1 MFVSLQFKLEL
12 KREDREKL
20 IKLMRKQSSAIR
32 TAYNM
37 LRELE
42 KEKAKNPH
50 SQIYQR
56 LRQLFPEL
64 PTKYIDSA
72 IYKAKQYPTDK
83 SVVFGGKRLFEKLCK
98 NHLTGKAKER
108 LKKQW
113 KEQRQ
118 GTLISIGS
126 KSDKGNRLT
135 RFEDL
140 NGQLHLRITTGK
152 REFIYAKVL
161 REPSNSKDKWL
172 TFMAM
177 LLESWQTQ
185 SYFAYTVE
193 LKLRDGEIY
202 GSVSFEIP
210 TPKVKYTKEN
220 GVIAID
226 TNASPIHLAIAE
238 VSKTGELLSYQTIS
252 LHHLLGLS
260 QNSKDHQEWI
270 LAHQLLDLA
279 IQKNK
284 AIAIENLKKLKRGNR
299 GDGKAT
305 LRKRLHHWNAKKFLQ
320 KLKRVAML
328 KGVEVVEVNPAYTS
342 VIGMLKYAPQLSI
355 DKDIAGAYVI
365 GRRAL
370 GFREDM
376 PENYER
382 LLKDKAYLEFALKRY
397 EEGEEKLR
405 ELIERESN
413 EYKRNALESELKNVE
428 NGKNLLVNLLQSL
441 QSESS
446 SCEGA
451 DGRNSE
457 QGETKKVSQSAWRVL
472 KVALLFPILGRVL
485 PRDLSPLK
493 PVLVKGAWDRVRRS
507 NGLVPLEA
515 GGTVPMRDFQ
525 NSLKVQIG
533 VIFVYDGSHICV
545 GLQL

>member
-1 MFVSLQFKLEL
+1 M
-12 KREDREKL
+12 
-20 IKLMRKQSSAIR
+20 QSSAIR
-32 TAYNM
+32 VAYNI

-42 KEKAKNPH
+42 KEKTRNPH
-50 SQIYQR
+50 AQIYQR

-83 SVVFGGKRLFEKLCK
+83 PVVFGGRRLFEKLCK
-98 NHLTGKAKER
+98 NHLTGKARER

-113 KEQRQ
+113 REQRQ

-126 KSDKGNRLT
+126 KADKGNRLT

-140 NGQLHLRITTGK
+140 NEQLHLRITIGN

-161 REPSNSKDKWL
+161 REPNNNKDKWL
-172 TFMAM
+172 TFMVM
-177 LLESWQTQ
+177 LLESWQTKN
-185 SYFAYTVE
+185 YFAYTVE

-210 TPKVKYTKEN
+210 TPEVKYTKEN

-238 VSKTGELLSYQTIS
+238 VSKTGELLSYQAIS
-252 LHHLLGLS
+252 LHHFFGLS

-270 LAHQLLDLA
+270 LAHKIVDLA

-284 AIAIENLKKLKRGNR
+284 AIAIENLKKLKKGMR
-299 GDGKAT
+299 GDGKAR
-305 LRKRLHHWNAKKFLQ
+305 LRKRLHQWNAKKFLQ
-320 KLKRVAML
+320 KLKRVAMI
-328 KGVEVVEVNPAYTS
+328 KGVEIVEINPAYTS
-342 VIGMLKYAPQLSI
+342 VIGMLKYAPQLNI

-370 GFREDM
+370 GFKEDM
-376 PENYER
+376 PENYEK

-397 EEGEEKLR
+397 EEREKELTKLLEE
-405 ELIERESN
+405 ESN
-413 EYKRNALESELKNVE
+413 QYKRNALENELRNVE
-428 NGKNLLVNLLQSL
+428 NSRKLLTNLLQSL
-441 QSESS
+441 QSEPS

-451 DGRNSE
+451 NGRNPE
-457 QGETKKVSQSAWRVL
+457 QGRGSKASSSAWQVLRVS
-472 KVALLFPILGRVL
+472 LLFPILGKVL

-493 PVLVKGAWDRVRRS
+493 PVLVEGVWDRMRS
-507 NGLVPLEA
+507 RLVPLEA
-515 GGTVPMRDFQ
+515 GGTVPLRDF
-525 NSLKVQIG
+525 
-533 VIFVYDGSHICV
+533 
-545 GLQL
+545 

>member
-12 KREDREKL
+12 KKEDKEKL

-32 TAYNM
+32 IAYNM
-37 LRELE
+37 LKELE
-42 KEKAKNPH
+42 KEKTRNPH
-50 SQIYQR
+50 VQIYQR

-83 SVVFGGKRLFEKLCK
+83 PVVFGGKRLFEKLCK
-98 NHLTGKAKER
+98 NHLSGKARER

-113 KEQRQ
+113 RELRQ
-118 GTLISIGS
+118 GTLVSIGS
-126 KSDKGNRLT
+126 KGDKGNRLT

-140 NGQLHLRITTGK
+140 NGQLHLRITTGN
-152 REFIYAKVL
+152 REYIYAKVL
-161 REPSNSKDKWL
+161 REPSNSKDKWI
-172 TFMAM
+172 TFMIM

-185 SYFAYTVE
+185 SYFPYTVE

-210 TPKVKYTKEN
+210 TPEVRYTKEN

-238 VSKTGELLSYQTIS
+238 VSKTGELLSYQSIS

-260 QNSKDHQEWI
+260 KNAKDHQEWI
-270 LAHQLLDLA
+270 LANKIVDLA
-279 IQKNK
+279 IEKGK
-284 AIAIENLKKLKRGNR
+284 AIAIENLKKLNRGVR
-299 GDGKAT
+299 GDGKAK
-305 LRKRLHHWNAKKFLQ
+305 LRKILHNWNAKKLLQ
-320 KLKRVAML
+320 KIKRVARL
-328 KGVEVVEVNPAYTS
+328 KGVEVIEVNPAYTS
-342 VIGMLKYAPQLSI
+342 VIGMLKYAPQLNI

-370 GFREDM
+370 GFKEDT
-376 PENYER
+376 PENYEK

-397 EEGEEKLR
+397 EEREEELR
-405 ELIERESN
+405 ELIEKETN
-413 EYKRNALESELKNVE
+413 EYKRNALESELKIVE
-428 NGKNLLVNLLQSL
+428 NSKKLLTHFIQSL
-441 QSESS
+441 QGEPN

-451 DGRNSE
+451 NGRNPK
-457 QGETKKVSQSAWRVL
+457 QGRGIKASSVVWLVL

-493 PVLVKGAWDRVRRS
+493 PLLVEGVWDRVRYS
-507 NGLVPLEA
+507 KGLVPLEA
-515 GGTVPMRDFQ
+515 GETVLMKDF
-525 NSLKVQIG
+525 
-533 VIFVYDGSHICV
+533 
-545 GLQL
+545 

>member
-12 KREDREKL
+12 KREDKEKL

-32 TAYNM
+32 VAYNM
-37 LRELE
+37 LKELE
-42 KEKAKNPH
+42 KEKTTNPH
-50 SQIYQR
+50 AQIYHR

-83 SVVFGGKRLFEKLCK
+83 PVVFGGRRLFEKLCK
-98 NHLTGKAKER
+98 NHLTGKVREG

-113 KEQRQ
+113 REQRQ

-126 KSDKGNRLT
+126 KADKGNRLT

-140 NGQLHLRITTGK
+140 NGQLHLRITTGN
-152 REFIYAKVL
+152 REFIYARVL
-161 REPSNSKDKWL
+161 REPSNSKDKWI

-177 LLESWQTQ
+177 LLESWQTKN
-185 SYFAYTVE
+185 YFAYTVE
-193 LKLRDGEIY
+193 LKLRDGEVY
-202 GSVSFEIP
+202 GSVSFEIL
-210 TPKVKYTKEN
+210 TPKVRYTKEN

-226 TNASPIHLAIAE
+226 TNASPVHLAIAE
-238 VSKTGELLSYQTIS
+238 VSKNGELLSYQTIS
-252 LHHLLGLS
+252 LHHFLELS

-284 AIAIENLKKLKRGNR
+284 AIAIENLKKLKKGMR
-299 GDGKAT
+299 GDGKAK

-328 KGVEVVEVNPAYTS
+328 KGVEVIEVNPAYTS
-342 VIGMLKYAPQLSI
+342 VIGMLKYAPQLNI

-370 GFREDM
+370 GFKEDT

-382 LLKDKAYLEFALKRY
+382 LIKDKAYLEFILKRY

-405 ELIERESN
+405 ELIEKESN

-428 NGKNLLVNLLQSL
+428 NGKNLLVNLIQSL

-451 DGRNSE
+451 NGRNSE
-457 QGETKKVSQSAWRVL
+457 QGETKKVSQSAWQVL
-472 KVALLFPILGRVL
+472 KVALLFPILGKVL

-493 PVLVKGAWDRVRRS
+493 PVLVEGVWDRVRHS
-507 NGLVPLEA
+507 NGLAPLEA
-515 GGTVPMRDFQ
+515 GGASR
-525 NSLKVQIG
+525 
-533 VIFVYDGSHICV
+533 
-545 GLQL
+545 

>member
-12 KREDREKL
+12 RKEDREKL

-32 TAYNM
+32 VAYNM
-37 LRELE
+37 LKELE
-42 KEKAKNPH
+42 KEKTKNPH
-50 SQIYQR
+50 AQIYQR

-83 SVVFGGKRLFEKLCK
+83 PVVFGGRKLFEKLCK
-98 NHLTGKAKER
+98 NHLSGKTREK

-113 KEQRQ
+113 RELRQ

-126 KSDKGNRLT
+126 KADKGNRLM

-140 NGQLHLRITTGK
+140 NGQLHLRITTGN

-177 LLESWQTQ
+177 LLESWQTK

-193 LKLRDGEIY
+193 LKLREGEVY
-202 GSVSFEIP
+202 GSVSFELP
-210 TPKVKYTKEN
+210 TPEVKYTKEN

-270 LAHQLLDLA
+270 LAHQIVDFA
-279 IQKNK
+279 IQKGK
-284 AIAIENLKKLKRGNR
+284 AIAIENLKKLKRGSR
-299 GDGKAT
+299 GDGKAE
-305 LRKRLHHWNAKKFLQ
+305 LRKRLHHWNAKKFMQ

-328 KGVEVVEVNPAYTS
+328 KGVEVVEVNPTYTS

-355 DKDIAGAYVI
+355 DKDIASAYVI

-370 GFREDM
+370 GFKEDM
-376 PENYER
+376 PENYDK

-397 EEGEEKLR
+397 EEREKELR
-405 ELIERESN
+405 ELIEKESN
-413 EYKRNALESELKNVE
+413 EYKRNALESELKVVE
-428 NGKNLLVNLLQSL
+428 NSKKLLVNLIQSL
-441 QSESS
+441 QSEPS

-451 DGRNSE
+451 NGRNPE
-457 QGETKKVSQSAWRVL
+457 QGRVAKTTLQSVWQVL

-493 PVLVKGAWDRVRRS
+493 PVLVEGVWDRVRSR
-507 NGLVPLEA
+507 LVPFEA
-515 GGTVPMRDFQ
+515 GGTVPIRDF
-525 NSLKVQIG
+525 
-533 VIFVYDGSHICV
+533 
-545 GLQL
+545 

>member
-12 KREDREKL
+12 KKEDKEKL

-37 LRELE
+37 LKELE
-42 KEKAKNPH
+42 KEKTKNPH
-50 SQIYQR
+50 VQIYQR

-83 SVVFGGKRLFEKLCK
+83 SVIFGGKRLFEKLCK
-98 NHLTGKAKER
+98 NHLSGEARER
-108 LKKQW
+108 LKKRW
-113 KEQRQ
+113 IELRQ

-140 NGQLHLRITTGK
+140 NGQLYLRITTGN
-152 REFIYAKVL
+152 REFLYAKVL
-161 REPSNSKDKWL
+161 REPSNSKDKWI

-185 SYFAYTVE
+185 SYFPYTVE
-193 LKLRDGEIY
+193 LKLRDGEVY

-210 TPKVKYTKEN
+210 TPEVKYTKNN

-252 LHHLLGLS
+252 LHHLIGLS

-270 LAHQLLDLA
+270 LAHHIVDLA
-279 IQKNK
+279 IQKGK
-284 AIAIENLKKLKRGNR
+284 AIAIENLKKLKKGMR
-299 GDGKAT
+299 GDGKAE
-305 LRKRLHHWNAKKFLQ
+305 LRKRLHQWNVKKFLQ

-328 KGVEVVEVNPAYTS
+328 KGVEVIEVNPAYTS
-342 VIGMLKYAPQLSI
+342 VIGMLKYAPQLNI

-370 GFREDM
+370 GFKEDT
-376 PENYER
+376 PENYEK

-397 EEGEEKLR
+397 EEREKELR
-405 ELIERESN
+405 ELMEKESN
-413 EYKRNALESELKNVE
+413 EYKRNTIKSELRSVKDAKE
-428 NGKNLLVNLLQSL
+428 LLTNLIQSL
-441 QSESS
+441 QSEPS

-451 DGRNSE
+451 NGRNPE
-457 QGETKKVSQSAWRVL
+457 QGETKKVSQVAWRVL
-472 KVALLFPILGRVL
+472 KVALLFPILGKVL

-493 PVLVKGAWDRVRRS
+493 PVLVEGGWDRVRSR
-507 NGLVPLEA
+507 LVPLEA
-515 GGTVPMRDFQ
+515 GGTVPIRDF
-525 NSLKVQIG
+525 
-533 VIFVYDGSHICV
+533 
-545 GLQL
+545 

>member
-12 KREDREKL
+12 KKEDREKL
-20 IKLMRKQSSAIR
+20 IKLMRMQSSAIR
-32 TAYNM
+32 IAYNM
-37 LRELE
+37 LKELE
-42 KEKAKNPH
+42 KEKAKNTH
-50 SQIYQR
+50 SQIYHR

-64 PTKYIDSA
+64 STKYIDSA

-83 SVVFGGKRLFEKLCK
+83 PVVFGGKRLFEKLCK
-98 NHLTGKAKER
+98 NHLTGKERER

-126 KSDKGNRLT
+126 KVDKGNRLT

-140 NGQLHLRITTGK
+140 NGQLYLRITTGNG
-152 REFIYAKVL
+152 EFIYAKVL
-161 REPSNSKDKWL
+161 REPSNSKDKWI

-185 SYFAYTVE
+185 SYFPYTVE
-193 LKLRDGEIY
+193 LKLRNGEVY
-202 GSVSFEIP
+202 GSVSFELP

-238 VSKTGELLSYQTIS
+238 VSKTGELVSYQTIS
-252 LHHLLGLS
+252 LHYLLGLS

-270 LAHQLLDLA
+270 LAHKIVDIT
-279 IQKNK
+279 IQRNK
-284 AIAIENLKKLKRGNR
+284 AIAIENLKKLKKGVR

-305 LRKRLHHWNAKKFLQ
+305 LRKRLHQWNAKKFLQ

-328 KGVEVVEVNPAYTS
+328 KGVEVVEVHPAYTS
-342 VIGMLKYAPQLSI
+342 VIGMLKYAPQLNI

-370 GFREDM
+370 GFKEDM
-376 PENYER
+376 PENYEK

-397 EEGEEKLR
+397 EEREE
-405 ELIERESN
+405 ELKELLEKETN
-413 EYKRNALESELKNVE
+413 EYKRNAIKSELKNVQ
-428 NGKNLLVNLLQSL
+428 NAKKLLTHLVQSL
-441 QSESS
+441 QSEPSR
-446 SCEGA
+446 CEGA
-451 DGRNSE
+451 NGRNPE
-457 QGETKKVSQSAWRVL
+457 QGRGNPASSVAWQVL
-472 KVALLFPILGRVL
+472 RVALLFPILGKVL

-493 PVLVKGAWDRVRRS
+493 PVLVEGAWDRVRSR
-507 NGLVPLEA
+507 LAPLEA
-515 GGTVPMRDFQ
+515 GGASR
-525 NSLKVQIG
+525 
-533 VIFVYDGSHICV
+533 
-545 GLQL
+545 

>member
-1 MFVSLQFKLEL
+1 MFVSLQFKLEM
-12 KREDREKL
+12 KKEDKEKL
-20 IKLMRKQSSAIR
+20 VQLMCKQSSAIR
-32 TAYNM
+32 VAYNM

-42 KEKAKNPH
+42 KEKTKNPH
-50 SQIYQR
+50 VQIYHR
-56 LRQLFPEL
+56 LKQLFPEL

-83 SVVFGGKRLFEKLCK
+83 PVVFGGKRLFEKLFK
-98 NHLTGKAKER
+98 NHLTGKAKEK

-113 KEQRQ
+113 RELRQ

-126 KSDKGNRLT
+126 RHETAQGNLLL
-135 RFEDL
+135 RFVELD
-140 NGQLHLRITTGK
+140 GKLHLRITTGN
-152 REFIYAKVL
+152 REFIYARVL

-177 LLESWQTQ
+177 LLESWQTKN
-185 SYFAYTVE
+185 YFAYTVE
-193 LKLRDGEIY
+193 LKLRNEEVY

-210 TPKVKYTKEN
+210 KPKVKYTKEN

-260 QNSKDHQEWI
+260 KNAKDHQEWI
-270 LAHQLLDLA
+270 LAHQIVDLA

-284 AIAIENLKKLKRGNR
+284 AIAIENLKKLRKGRR
-299 GDGKAT
+299 GDGKAK
-305 LRKRLHHWNAKKFLQ
+305 LRRILHQWNAKKLLQ
-320 KLKRVAML
+320 KIKRVAML
-328 KGVEVVEVNPAYTS
+328 KGVEVIEVNPAYTS

-355 DKDIAGAYVI
+355 DKDVAGAYVI

-370 GFREDM
+370 GFKEDV
-376 PENYER
+376 PENYEK
-382 LLKDKAYLEFALKRY
+382 LLKDKAYLEFALKKY
-397 EEGEEKLR
+397 EEREKKLK
-405 ELIERESN
+405 ELLEKETN
-413 EYKRNALESELKNVE
+413 EYKRNALESELRSVE
-428 NGKNLLVNLLQSL
+428 YAKNLLVNLIQSL
-441 QSESS
+441 QSEPS

-451 DGRNSE
+451 DGRNPE
-457 QGETKKVSQSAWRVL
+457 QGRGSKASSVAWLVL
-472 KVALLFPILGRVL
+472 KVALLFPILGKVL

-493 PVLVKGAWDRVRRS
+493 PVLVEGVWDRVRRS

-515 GGTVPMRDFQ
+515 GGTVPIRDF
-525 NSLKVQIG
+525 
-533 VIFVYDGSHICV
+533 
-545 GLQL
+545 

>member
-12 KREDREKL
+12 KKEDKEKL
-20 IKLMRKQSSAIR
+20 IKLMRNQSSAIR
-32 TAYNM
+32 GAYNM
-37 LRELE
+37 LKELE
-42 KEKAKNPH
+42 KEETKNPH
-50 SQIYQR
+50 AQIYQR

-83 SVVFGGKRLFEKLCK
+83 PVVFGGRRLFEKLCK
-98 NHLTGKAKER
+98 NHLTGKLRER

-126 KSDKGNRLT
+126 KADKGNRLT

-140 NGQLHLRITTGK
+140 NGQLYLRITTGN

-161 REPSNSKDKWL
+161 REPSNSKDKWI
-172 TFMAM
+172 TFMIM

-185 SYFAYTVE
+185 SYFPYTVE
-193 LKLRDGEIY
+193 LKLRDGEVY
-202 GSVSFEIP
+202 GSVSFEISKP
-210 TPKVKYTKEN
+210 EVRYTKEN

-226 TNASPIHLAIAE
+226 TNASPIHLAVAE

-260 QNSKDHQEWI
+260 KNTKDHQEWI
-270 LAHQLLDLA
+270 LAHKIVDLA
-279 IQKNK
+279 VQKGK
-284 AIAIENLKKLKRGNR
+284 AIAIENLNKLKRGMR
-299 GDGKAT
+299 GDGKAK
-305 LRKRLHHWNAKKFLQ
+305 LRKRLHQWNAKKFLQ

-328 KGVEVVEVNPAYTS
+328 KEVEVVEVNPAYTS

-355 DKDIAGAYVI
+355 DKDIAGAYAI

-370 GFREDM
+370 GFKEDT
-376 PENYER
+376 PENYEK
-382 LLKDKAYLEFALKRY
+382 LLRDKTYLEFALKRY
-397 EEGEEKLR
+397 EEREKELR
-405 ELIERESN
+405 ELIEKESN
-413 EYKRNALESELKNVE
+413 EYKRNALESELRSVE
-428 NGKNLLVNLLQSL
+428 NAKKLLTNLLQSL
-441 QSESS
+441 QSEPS

-451 DGRNSE
+451 NGRNPE
-457 QGETKKVSQSAWRVL
+457 QGRGKLASSVAWRVL
-472 KVALLFPILGRVL
+472 KVALLFPILGRIL

-493 PVLVKGAWDRVRRS
+493 PVLVEGVWDRVRSR
-507 NGLVPLEA
+507 LVPLEA
-515 GGTVPMRDFQ
+515 GGTVPIRDF
-525 NSLKVQIG
+525 
-533 VIFVYDGSHICV
+533 
-545 GLQL
+545 

>member
-12 KREDREKL
+12 KKEDREKFT
-20 IKLMRKQSSAIR
+20 KLMRKQSSAIR
-32 TAYNM
+32 VAYNM
-37 LRELE
+37 LKELE
-42 KEKAKNPH
+42 KEKTRNPH
-50 SQIYQR
+50 AQIYQR

-83 SVVFGGKRLFEKLCK
+83 PVVFGGKRLFEKLCK
-98 NHLTGKAKER
+98 NHLTGKVRER
-108 LKKQW
+108 LKKRW
-113 KEQRQ
+113 RELRQ

-126 KSDKGNRLT
+126 KADKGNRLT

-140 NGQLHLRITTGK
+140 NGQFCLRITTGN

-161 REPSNSKDKWL
+161 REPSNSKDKWII
-172 TFMAM
+172 FMAM

-185 SYFAYTVE
+185 SYFPYTVE
-193 LKLRDGEIY
+193 LKLRDEEVY

-210 TPKVKYTKEN
+210 TTKVKYTKEN

-226 TNASPIHLAIAE
+226 TNASPIHLAVAE
-238 VSKTGELLSYQTIS
+238 VSKTGELVSYETIN

-284 AIAIENLKKLKRGNR
+284 AIAIENLKKLKKGVR
-299 GDGKAT
+299 GDGKAE
-305 LRKRLHHWNAKKFLQ
+305 LRKRLHQWNVKKFLQ
-320 KLKRVAML
+320 KLKRVAMI
-328 KGVEVVEVNPAYTS
+328 KGVEVIEVNPAYTS

-376 PENYER
+376 PENYEK

-397 EEGEEKLR
+397 EEREKELR
-405 ELIERESN
+405 ELLEEETN
-413 EYKRNALESELKNVE
+413 QYKRNTLESELRNVE
-428 NGKNLLVNLLQSL
+428 NARKLLANLIQSL
-441 QSESS
+441 QSEPS

-451 DGRNSE
+451 NGRNPE
-457 QGETKKVSQSAWRVL
+457 QGRVAKTTLQSAWQVL
-472 KVALLFPILGRVL
+472 RVALLFPILGKVL

-493 PVLVKGAWDRVRRS
+493 PVLVEGVWDRVRSR
-507 NGLVPLEA
+507 LVPLEA
-515 GGTVPMRDFQ
+515 GGTVRIRGF
-525 NSLKVQIG
+525 
-533 VIFVYDGSHICV
+533 
-545 GLQL
+545 

>member
-12 KREDREKL
+12 KKEDKEKL
-20 IKLMRKQSSAIR
+20 IQLMRKQSSAIR
-32 TAYNM
+32 MAYNM
-37 LRELE
+37 LKELE
-42 KEKAKNPH
+42 KEKTKNPH
-50 SQIYQR
+50 AQIYHR

-83 SVVFGGKRLFEKLCK
+83 PVVFGGKRLFEKLCK
-98 NHLTGKAKER
+98 NHLTRKAREK

-113 KEQRQ
+113 RELRQ

-126 KSDKGNRLT
+126 RHEAVKGNLLL
-135 RFEDL
+135 RFMELD
-140 NGQLHLRITTGK
+140 GKLHLRITTGK
-152 REFIYAKVL
+152 REFVYAKVL

-172 TFMAM
+172 TFIAM

-185 SYFAYTVE
+185 NYFAYTVE
-193 LKLRDGEIY
+193 LKLRDGEVY

-210 TPKVKYTKEN
+210 TPEVKYTREN

-238 VSKTGELLSYQTIS
+238 VSNTGGLLSYQTIS

-260 QNSKDHQEWI
+260 QNTKDNQEWI
-270 LAHQLLDLA
+270 LAHKIVDLA
-279 IQKNK
+279 IEKGK
-284 AIAIENLKKLKRGNR
+284 AIAIENLKKLKKGMR
-299 GDGKAT
+299 GDGKAK
-305 LRKRLHHWNAKKFLQ
+305 LRKRLYSWNAKKLLH
-320 KLKRVAML
+320 KIKRVAMM
-328 KGVEVVEVNPAYTS
+328 KGVEVVEVHPAYTS
-342 VIGMLKYAPQLSI
+342 VIGMLKYSPQLNI

-376 PENYER
+376 PENYEK
-382 LLKDKAYLEFALKRY
+382 LLKDRTYLEFALKRY
-397 EEGEEKLR
+397 EEREKELR
-405 ELIERESN
+405 ELLEKETN
-413 EYKRNALESELKNVE
+413 QYKRTALESEAKIVE
-428 NGKNLLVNLLQSL
+428 KARKLLTNLIQSL

-451 DGRNSE
+451 NGRNPE
-457 QGETKKVSQSAWRVL
+457 QGRGSKVSSVVWQVLRV
-472 KVALLFPILGRVL
+472 AILFPILGRIL

-493 PVLVKGAWDRVRRS
+493 PVLVEGVWDRVRSR
-507 NGLVPLEA
+507 LVPLEA
-515 GGTVPMRDFQ
+515 GGTLPIRDF
-525 NSLKVQIG
+525 
-533 VIFVYDGSHICV
+533 
-545 GLQL
+545 

>member
-12 KREDREKL
+12 KKEDKEKL
-20 IKLMRKQSSAIR
+20 IQLMRMQSSAIR
-32 TAYNM
+32 VAYNM

-42 KEKAKNPH
+42 KEKIRNPH
-50 SQIYQR
+50 AQIYHR

-83 SVVFGGKRLFEKLCK
+83 PVVFGGRRLFEKLCK
-98 NHLTGKAKER
+98 NHLSGKVRER

-118 GTLISIGS
+118 GTPISIGS

-140 NGQLHLRITTGK
+140 NGQLCLRITTGN

-161 REPSNSKDKWL
+161 REPSNSRDKWI
-172 TFMAM
+172 TFMAI
-177 LLESWQTQ
+177 LLESWQTKNC
-185 SYFAYTVE
+185 FAYTVE
-193 LKLRDGEIY
+193 LKLGEGEVY

-210 TPKVKYTKEN
+210 TSEVRYTKEN

-226 TNASPIHLAIAE
+226 TNASPIHLAVAE

-270 LAHQLLDLA
+270 LAHQIVNLA
-279 IQKNK
+279 IQKGK
-284 AIAIENLKKLKRGNR
+284 AIAIENLKKLKRGMR
-299 GDGKAT
+299 GDGKAE
-305 LRKRLHHWNAKKFLQ
+305 LRKRLHQWNAKKFLQ

-328 KGVEVVEVNPAYTS
+328 KGVEIVEVNPAYTS

-355 DKDIAGAYVI
+355 DKDVAGAYVI

-370 GFREDM
+370 GFKEDM
-376 PENYER
+376 PENYEK
-382 LLKDKAYLEFALKRY
+382 LLKNKAYLEFALKRY
-397 EEGEEKLR
+397 EEREKELR
-405 ELIERESN
+405 ELLEEETN
-413 EYKRNALESELKNVE
+413 QYKRNALESELRSVE
-428 NGKNLLVNLLQSL
+428 DARKLLTNLIQGL

-451 DGRNSE
+451 SGRNPE
-457 QGETKKVSQSAWRVL
+457 QGRCSKASSSAWQVL
-472 KVALLFPILGRVL
+472 KVALLFPILGKVL
-485 PRDLSPLK
+485 PKDLSPLK
-493 PVLVKGAWDRVRRS
+493 PFLVEGVWDRVRSR
-507 NGLVPLEA
+507 LVPLSA
-515 GGTVPMRDFQ
+515 GGTVPIRDFLEQ
-525 NSLKVQIG
+525 PL
-533 VIFVYDGSHICV
+533 
-545 GLQL
+545 GL

>member
-12 KREDREKL
+12 KREDKEKL

-32 TAYNM
+32 VAYNR
-37 LRELE
+37 LKELE
-42 KEKAKNPH
+42 KEKTKNPH
-50 SQIYQR
+50 AQIYHK
-56 LRQLFPEL
+56 LRQLFPDL

-72 IYKAKQYPTDK
+72 IYKAEQYPKDK
-83 SVVFGGKRLFEKLCK
+83 IVVFGSKRLSEKLCK
-98 NHLTGKAKER
+98 NHLTGKAREK

-118 GTLISIGS
+118 GTLIAIGS
-126 KSDKGNRLT
+126 KHKTVQGNLLL
-135 RFEDL
+135 RFMELD
-140 NGQLHLRITTGK
+140 GKLHLRITTGN
-152 REFIYAKVL
+152 RESIYAKVL

-177 LLESWQTQ
+177 LLESWQTKN
-185 SYFAYTVE
+185 YFAYTVE
-193 LKLRDGEIY
+193 LKLRDGEVY

-210 TPKVKYTKEN
+210 TPEVMKYNKEK

-226 TNASPIHLAIAE
+226 TNASPIHFIVE

-279 IQKNK
+279 IQKGK
-284 AIAIENLKKLKRGNR
+284 AIAIENLKKLKKGMR

-305 LRKRLHHWNAKKFLQ
+305 LRKILHNWNAKKFLQ
-320 KLKRVAML
+320 KLKRVAMI
-328 KGVEVVEVNPAYTS
+328 KGVEVIEVNPAYTS
-342 VIGMLKYAPQLSI
+342 VIGMLKYVPQLNI
-355 DKDIAGAYVI
+355 DKDIVGAYVI

-370 GFREDM
+370 GFKEEM
-376 PENYER
+376 PENYEK

-397 EEGEEKLR
+397 EEREKELR
-405 ELIERESN
+405 ELIEKESN
-413 EYKRNALESELKNVE
+413 EYRRNALESELGNVE
-428 NGKNLLVNLLQSL
+428 KAKELLTNLIQSL
-441 QSESS
+441 QSEPS

-451 DGRNSE
+451 YGRNPE
-457 QGETKKVSQSAWRVL
+457 QGETKMVSQSAWQVL
-472 KVALLFPILGRVL
+472 KVALLFPILGKVL

-493 PVLVKGAWDRVRRS
+493 PVLVEGVWDRVRSR
-507 NGLVPLEA
+507 LVPLEA
-515 GGTVPMRDFQ
+515 GGTVPMRDF
-525 NSLKVQIG
+525 
-533 VIFVYDGSHICV
+533 
-545 GLQL
+545 

>member
-12 KREDREKL
+12 KKEDKEKL
-20 IKLMRKQSSAIR
+20 IRLMRKQSSAIR

-37 LRELE
+37 LKELE
-42 KEKAKNPH
+42 KEKTKKPH
-50 SQIYQR
+50 AQIYQR
-56 LRQLFPEL
+56 LRQLFPDL

-72 IYKAKQYPTDK
+72 IYKAKQYPIDK
-83 SVVFGGKRLFEKLCK
+83 PVVFGGKRLFEKLCK
-98 NHLTGKAKER
+98 NHLTGKAREG

-126 KSDKGNRLT
+126 KADKGNRLA

-140 NGQLHLRITTGK
+140 NGQLHLRITTGN

-161 REPSNSKDKWL
+161 REPSNSKDKWI

-177 LLESWQTQ
+177 LLESWQAQ
-185 SYFAYTVE
+185 SYFPYTVE
-193 LKLRDGEIY
+193 LKLRDGEVY
-202 GSVSFEIP
+202 GNVSFELPAPEVRYI
-210 TPKVKYTKEN
+210 KEN

-226 TNASPIHLAIAE
+226 PNASPIHLAVAE

-279 IQKNK
+279 IEKGK
-284 AIAIENLKKLKRGNR
+284 AIAIENLKKLKKGKR
-299 GDGKAT
+299 GDGKAK
-305 LRKRLHHWNAKKFLQ
+305 LRKRLHQWNAKKFLQ

-328 KGVEVVEVNPAYTS
+328 KGVEIVEINPAYTS
-342 VIGMLKYAPQLSI
+342 VIGMLKYAPQLNI

-370 GFREDM
+370 GFKEDM

-397 EEGEEKLR
+397 EEREKELR
-405 ELIERESN
+405 ELMEKESN
-413 EYKRNALESELKNVE
+413 EYKRNALKSELKSVE
-428 NGKNLLVNLLQSL
+428 NAKKLLTNFIQSL
-441 QSESS
+441 QSEPS

-451 DGRNSE
+451 NGRNPE
-457 QGETKKVSQSAWRVL
+457 QGETKKVSQVAWRVL
-472 KVALLFPILGRVL
+472 KVALLFPIFGKVL

-493 PVLVKGAWDRVRRS
+493 PVLVEGVWDRVRS
-507 NGLVPLEA
+507 KLAPLEV
-515 GGTVPMRDFQ
+515 GGASR
-525 NSLKVQIG
+525 
-533 VIFVYDGSHICV
+533 
-545 GLQL
+545 

>member
-1 MFVSLQFKLEL
+1 MFVSLQFQLEL
-12 KREDREKL
+12 KKEDKEKL

-32 TAYNM
+32 VAYSM
-37 LRELE
+37 LKELE

-50 SQIYQR
+50 TQIYQR

-83 SVVFGGKRLFEKLCK
+83 PVVFGGKRLFEKLCK
-98 NHLTGKAKER
+98 NHFTGKLRER

-113 KEQRQ
+113 REIRQ

-126 KSDKGNRLT
+126 KEDKGNRLM

-140 NGQLHLRITTGK
+140 DEQLHLRITIGN

-161 REPSNSKDKWL
+161 REPSNNKDKWI
-172 TFMAM
+172 TFMIM
-177 LLESWQTQ
+177 LLESKQTK
-185 SYFAYTVE
+185 SFFPYTVE
-193 LKLRDGEIY
+193 LKLRNGEVY

-210 TPKVKYTKEN
+210 TPEVKYTKEN

-226 TNASPIHLAIAE
+226 TNASPVHLAIAE

-270 LAHQLLDLA
+270 LAHQIVNLA
-279 IQKNK
+279 IEKGK
-284 AIAIENLKKLKRGNR
+284 AIAVENLKKLRKGKH
-299 GDGKAT
+299 GDGKAK
-305 LRKRLHHWNAKKFLQ
+305 LRKRLHQWNAKKFLQ

-328 KGVEVVEVNPAYTS
+328 KGVEVIEVHPAYTS

-365 GRRAL
+365 GRRAS
-370 GFREDM
+370 GFKEDT
-376 PENYER
+376 PENYEK

-397 EEGEEKLR
+397 EEREKELR
-405 ELIERESN
+405 ELIEKESN
-413 EYKRNALESELKNVE
+413 EYKRNALKSELRNVE
-428 NGKNLLVNLLQSL
+428 YAKELLTNLIQSL

-446 SCEGA
+446 SCKGA
-451 DGRNSE
+451 NGRNPE
-457 QGETKKVSQSAWRVL
+457 QGETKKVSQSAWQVL
-472 KVALLFPILGRVL
+472 KVALLFPILGKVL

-493 PVLVKGAWDRVRRS
+493 PVLVEGAWDRVRHS

-515 GGTVPMRDFQ
+515 GGTVPIRDF
-525 NSLKVQIG
+525 
-533 VIFVYDGSHICV
+533 
-545 GLQL
+545 

>member
-12 KREDREKL
+12 KKEDKQKL

-32 TAYNM
+32 VAYNM
-37 LRELE
+37 LKKLE
-42 KEKAKNPH
+42 KEKTKNPH
-50 SQIYQR
+50 AQIYHR

-83 SVVFGGKRLFEKLCK
+83 PVVFGGRRLFEKLCK
-98 NHLTGKAKER
+98 NHLTGKARER
-108 LKKQW
+108 LKNQW
-113 KEQRQ
+113 RELRQ

-126 KSDKGNRLT
+126 KADKGNRLM

-140 NGQLHLRITTGK
+140 NGLPCLRITTGN

-185 SYFAYTVE
+185 NYFPYTVE
-193 LKLRDGEIY
+193 LKLRDGEVY

-210 TPKVKYTKEN
+210 IPEVKHTKEN

-252 LHHLLGLS
+252 LHHLIGLS

-270 LAHQLLDLA
+270 LAHQIVDLA
-279 IQKNK
+279 IQKGK
-284 AIAIENLKKLKRGNR
+284 AIAVENLKKI
-299 GDGKAT
+299 
-305 LRKRLHHWNAKKFLQ
+305 KK
-320 KLKRVAML
+320 
-328 KGVEVVEVNPAYTS
+328 EVNPAYTS
-342 VIGMLKYAPQLSI
+342 VIGMLKYAPQLNI
-355 DKDIAGAYVI
+355 DKDIAGAYVV
-365 GRRAL
+365 GRRAS
-370 GFREDM
+370 GFKEDT
-376 PENYER
+376 PENYEK

-397 EEGEEKLR
+397 EEREKELR
-405 ELIERESN
+405 ELIEKETN
-413 EYKRNALESELKNVE
+413 EYKRNALESELRSVE
-428 NGKNLLVNLLQSL
+428 YAKKVLTHLIQSL

-451 DGRNSE
+451 NGRNPE
-457 QGETKKVSQSAWRVL
+457 QGRGKLASSVAWRVL
-472 KVALLFPILGRVL
+472 KVALLFPILGKVL

-493 PVLVKGAWDRVRRS
+493 PVLVEGVWDRVRRS
-507 NGLVPLEA
+507 NGLVLLEA
-515 GGTVPMRDFQ
+515 GGTVPIRDF
-525 NSLKVQIG
+525 
-533 VIFVYDGSHICV
+533 
-545 GLQL
+545 

>member
-1 MFVSLQFKLEL
+1 MFTSLQFKLEL
-12 KREDREKL
+12 RKEDKEKL
-20 IKLMRKQSSAIR
+20 IQLMRKQSSAIR

-42 KEKAKNPH
+42 KEKTKNPH
-50 SQIYQR
+50 AQIYHR

-83 SVVFGGKRLFEKLCK
+83 PVVFGGKGLFEKLCK
-98 NHLTGKAKER
+98 NHLTGKAREG

-126 KSDKGNRLT
+126 KADKGNRLT
-135 RFEDL
+135 RFESI
-140 NGQLHLRITTGK
+140 NGQLYLRITTGK
-152 REFIYAKVL
+152 REFVYAKVL
-161 REPSNSKDKWL
+161 REPSNSKDKWI

-185 SYFAYTVE
+185 NYFAYTVE
-193 LKLRDGEIY
+193 LKLREGEVY

-210 TPKVKYTKEN
+210 TPEVKYTKEN

-238 VSKTGELLSYQTIS
+238 VSKTGELVSYQTIS
-252 LHHLLGLS
+252 LHNLLGLS
-260 QNSKDHQEWI
+260 QNTKDHQEWI
-270 LAHQLLDLA
+270 LAHQLLDIA
-279 IQKNK
+279 IQKGK
-284 AIAIENLKKLKRGNR
+284 AIAVENLKKLKKGTR

-328 KGVEVVEVNPAYTS
+328 KGVEIVEVNPAYTS

-355 DKDIAGAYVI
+355 DKDIASAYVI

-370 GFREDM
+370 GFKEDT
-376 PENYER
+376 PENYEK

-397 EEGEEKLR
+397 EEREK
-405 ELIERESN
+405 ELTELLGKETN
-413 EYKRNALESELKNVE
+413 EYKRNALKSELKNVE
-428 NGKNLLVNLLQSL
+428 NGKNLLVNLIQSL

-451 DGRNSE
+451 NGRNPE
-457 QGETKKVSQSAWRVL
+457 QGETKKVSHVAWRVL
-472 KVALLFPILGRVL
+472 RVALLFPILGRIL

-493 PVLVKGAWDRVRRS
+493 PVLVEGVWDRVRCS

-525 NSLKVQIG
+525 NSLPRPDV
-533 VIFVYDGSHICV
+533 
-545 GLQL
+545 